1 MNFITKQRLAYGV
14 LFLGLFL
21 ELGFQTFLKR
31 SLGPYWSPIV
41 WMLAGLAVAGAGLWL
56 FARKTESPGSFGS
69 QALPRWAEIG
79 IITAVFLAGCA
90 ITFFRVWPVFDE
102 FPIDPHQSDV
112 IPSMQYYV
120 QRFLRGETVYAP
132 MPFSTWTI
140 VPPYLPMTWLPYTI
154 AELLKIDYRWLAL
167 GAFYGIIGIY
177 TGRMLWQ
184 RRSLPG
190 MIGKTILPFVML
202 WLLIVYDRHI
212 FGHSVELTIVAF
224 YLFLALTLFH
234 KRPWLMAVG
243 IVICLLSRYAFT
255 FWLPAYLVM
264 LWIGKGFKPA
274 FATGLY
280 TLLGVLLLYILP
292 FWIKDPGILKRG
304 LEYYETTAIG
314 QWQTQP
320 WQEPGAKPFHLD
332 RGLSFALMFYDFG
345 DGTAEERLVANRS
358 AQLWVC
364 LLAAIGLVIGYYF
377 WKKRGL
383 DSRLYALGSLKAYLT
398 VFYAFLHVPFSYL
411 FMAPLFLTVAL
422 VNEVGGVQVFSPQRR
437 DRRDVK

>member
-1 MNFITKQRLAYGV
+1 MNRFTKQRLAYGV
-14 LFLGLFL
+14 LLLGLFF

-31 SLGPYWSPIV
+31 SLGPYWSPLV
-41 WMLAGLAVAGAGLWL
+41 WTLAGLTVAGAGLWL
-56 FARKTESPGSFGS
+56 FARKTPETAPGASTT
-69 QALPRWAEIG
+69 LPRWAGVAIVA
-79 IITAVFLAGCA
+79 AVFLAGCA
-90 ITFFRVWPVFDE
+90 LTFFRVWPVFDE
-102 FPIDPHQSDV
+102 FPIDPNQSDV

-140 VPPYLPMTWLPYTI
+140 QPPYLTMTWLPYTI
-154 AELLKIDYRWLAL
+154 PELLKIDYRWLAL
-167 GAFYGIIGIY
+167 GAFYGIFGIY
-177 TGRMLWQ
+177 VGRLVVL
-184 RRSLPG
+184 RRSLPE
-190 MIGKTILPFVML
+190 IVLKTVLPFGML
-202 WLLIVYDRHI
+202 WLLIVYDRYI

-234 KRPWLMAVG
+234 KRPWFMAVG

-304 LEYYETTAIG
+304 LDYYEQTAIG

-320 WQEPGAKPFHLD
+320 WQEPGARPFHLD
-332 RGLSFALMFYDFG
+332 QGLSFAILFYDFG
-345 DGTAEERLVANRS
+345 NGTAQDRLAANRT

-364 LLAAIGLVIGYYF
+364 LLAAVGLAFGYYF

-398 VFYAFLHVPFSYL
+398 IFYAFLHVPFSYL
-411 FMAPLFLTVAL
+411 FMVPLFLTVA
-422 VNEVGGVQVFSPQRR
+422 VVYEVRASMLE
-437 DRRDVK
+437 

>member
-1 MNFITKQRLAYGV
+1 M
-14 LFLGLFL
+14 
-21 ELGFQTFLKR
+21 
-31 SLGPYWSPIV
+31 
-41 WMLAGLAVAGAGLWL
+41 
-56 FARKTESPGSFGS
+56 
-69 QALPRWAEIG
+69 
-79 IITAVFLAGCA
+79 
-90 ITFFRVWPVFDE
+90 
-102 FPIDPHQSDV
+102 

-120 QRFLRGETVYAP
+120 QRFLNGETVYAP

-140 VPPYLPMTWLPYTI
+140 EPPYLTMTWLPYVI
-154 AELLKIDYRWLAL
+154 PELLKIDYRWLSL
-167 GAFYGIIGIY
+167 GAFYGIVGIY
-177 TGRMLWQ
+177 VGRLLWQ
-184 RRSLPG
+184 QRPL
-190 MIGKTILPFVML
+190 MEVVLKTMLPFVWV
-202 WLLIVYDRHI
+202 WLLIVFDRHI

-234 KRPWLMAVG
+234 SKPWVMALG

-304 LEYYETTAIG
+304 LDYYETTAIG

-332 RGLSFALMFYDFG
+332 RGLSFALLFYDFG
-345 DGTAEERLVANRS
+345 NGTAKDRLAANRS
-358 AQLWVC
+358 AQVWVC
-364 LLAAIGLVIGYYF
+364 LLLAIGLAIGFYF

-398 VFYAFLHVPFSYL
+398 IFYAFLHVPFSYL
-411 FMAPLFLTVAL
+411 FMVPLFLSVAVL
-422 VNEVGGVQVFSPQRR
+422 YETPRMGTPRMASLR
-437 DRRDVK
+437 